1 MGVLL
6 TIGGNFPRL
15 RAKLTHMVGH
25 LPSGTSCPCRDGIL
39 SWLDGWPV
47 RWRAGA
53 QAWLWMREAFLLSTA
68 LCGSVLCGII
78 VAIFSGQVLV
88 AYAASVLVGCCQ
100 GPLEPSI
107 MALTSRRFQHAIDSV
122 SSLLII
128 STNVTSMLV
137 PTAMG
142 LLIPAVGINW
152 VMALPALCCAFAVLP
167 MQFSNR
173 MQPSGANELP

>member
-1 MGVLL
+1 
-6 TIGGNFPRL
+6 
-15 RAKLTHMVGH
+15 MVGH
-25 LPSGTSCPCRDGIL
+25 LP
-39 SWLDGWPV
+39 PV
-47 RWRAGA
+47 AMAFFLGLMVGRFGGA
-53 QAWLWMREAFLLSTA
+53 QVLKCGWMREAFLLSTA

-78 VAIFSGQVLV
+78 IAIFSGQVLV
-88 AYAASVLVGCCQ
+88 TYAASVLVGCCQ

-173 MQPSGANELP
+173 MQPSGANELKFYSYPSIFGL

>member
-1 MGVLL
+1 
-6 TIGGNFPRL
+6 
-15 RAKLTHMVGH
+15 MVGRF
-25 LPSGTSCPCRDGIL
+25 G
-39 SWLDGWPV
+39 
-47 RWRAGA
+47 GA
-53 QAWLWMREAFLLSTA
+53 QVLKRGWMREAFLLSTA

-107 MALTSRRFQHAIDSV
+107 MAL
-122 SSLLII
+122 
-128 STNVTSMLV
+128 
-137 PTAMG
+137 
-142 LLIPAVGINW
+142 
-152 VMALPALCCAFAVLP
+152 PALCCAFAVLP

>member
-1 MGVLL
+1 MFGQEALSPV
-6 TIGGNFPRL
+6 F
-15 RAKLTHMVGH
+15 ASQHSAY
-25 LPSGTSCPCRDGIL
+25 LPG
-39 SWLDGWPV
+39 
-47 RWRAGA
+47 GA
-53 QAWLWMREAFLLSTA
+53 QVLKCGWMREAFLLSTA

-78 VAIFSGQVLV
+78 IAIFSGQVLV
-88 AYAASVLVGCCQ
+88 TYAASVLVGCCQ

-142 LLIPAVGINW
+142 LLIPA
-152 VMALPALCCAFAVLP
+152 LCCAFAVLP

-173 MQPSGANELP
+173 M

>member
-6 TIGGNFPRL
+6 TIGGQFPTFEGKTDSHGRSF
-15 RAKLTHMVGH
+15 T
-25 LPSGTSCPCRDGIL
+25 TCRDGIL
-39 SWLDGWPV
+39 SWLDGW
-47 RWRAGA
+47 RFGGA
-53 QAWLWMREAFLLSTA
+53 QVLKCGWMREAFLLSTA

-78 VAIFSGQVLV
+78 IAIFSGQVLV
-88 AYAASVLVGCCQ
+88 TYAASVLVGCCQ

-142 LLIPAVGINW
+142 LLIPA
-152 VMALPALCCAFAVLP
+152 LCCAFAVLP

-173 MQPSGANELP
+173 MQPSGANELKFYSYPSIFGL